1 MKNKIFNVISVL
13 FAMLMIN
20 GGLNK
25 FFNYL
30 PVPPDLPIDLV
41 NDNAALAE
49 IEWMMPL
56 TASVELLGG
65 LLILFTKTRAL
76 GAIVVFPVVVG
87 IILLHATVAPNEL
100 PIALVLAAVLGWMLY
115 EYRDKYLQ
123 LIK

>member
-1 MKNKIFNVISVL
+1 MKTKIFNVISAL
-13 FAMLMIN
+13 FALMMIN

-30 PVPPDLPIDLV
+30 PVPPDLPVDLV

-56 TASVELLGG
+56 VASAELLGG
-65 LLILFTKTRAL
+65 ILILFSKTRAL
-76 GAIVVFPVVVG
+76 GAIIVFPIVVG
-87 IILLHATVAPNEL
+87 ILLLHATVAPKEL
-100 PIALVLAAVLGWMLY
+100 PIALVLVAVLVWMMF
-115 EYRDKYLQ
+115 ENREKYLQ

>member
-1 MKNKIFNVISVL
+1 MKTKIFNVISAL
-13 FAMLMIN
+13 FALMMIN

-30 PVPPDLPIDLV
+30 PVPPDLPVDLV

-56 TASVELLGG
+56 VASAELLGG
-65 LLILFTKTRAL
+65 ILILFSKTRAL
-76 GAIVVFPVVVG
+76 GAIIVFPIVVG
-87 IILLHATVAPNEL
+87 ILLLHATVAPNEL
-100 PIALVLAAVLGWMLY
+100 PIALVLVAVLGWMMF
-115 EYRDKYLQ
+115 ENREKYLQ

>member
-13 FAMLMIN
+13 FALLMIN

-30 PVPPDLPIDLV
+30 PVPPDLPVDLV
-41 NDNAALAE
+41 NDNAALLE

-56 TASVELLGG
+56 VASAELLGG
-65 LLILFTKTRAL
+65 ILILFSKTRAL
-76 GAIVVFPVVVG
+76 GAIIVFPIVVG
-87 IILLHATVAPNEL
+87 ILLLHATVAPKEL
-100 PIALVLAAVLGWMLY
+100 PIALVLVAVLGWMFY
-115 EYRDKYLQ
+115 ENREKYLQ

>member
-13 FAMLMIN
+13 FALLMIN

-30 PVPPDLPIDLV
+30 PVPPDLPVDLV
-41 NDNAALAE
+41 NDNAALLE

-56 TASVELLGG
+56 VASAELLGG
-65 LLILFTKTRAL
+65 ILILFSKTRAL
-76 GAIVVFPVVVG
+76 GAIIVFPIVVG
-87 IILLHATVAPNEL
+87 ILLLHATVAPNEL
-100 PIALVLAAVLGWMLY
+100 PIALVLVAVLGWMFY
-115 EYRDKYLQ
+115 ENREKYLQ